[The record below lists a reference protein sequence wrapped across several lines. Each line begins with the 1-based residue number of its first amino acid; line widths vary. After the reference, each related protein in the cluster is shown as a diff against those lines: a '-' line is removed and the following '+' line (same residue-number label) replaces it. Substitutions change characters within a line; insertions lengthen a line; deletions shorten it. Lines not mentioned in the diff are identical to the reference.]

1 MPLNDLRLRHTN
13 NTIPFLLGW
22 RSYLN
27 MSESSVSVS
36 VSVSDAVPAVSGSS
50 GASAGTKIVYA
61 MNKCLIDFVRHVN
74 PLDSELK
81 KINKRQFKV
90 IDKMSKEHMDLFRA
104 QWIEGDANKTVL
116 DTIRETACSALL
128 SHPDVASREL
138 LPNIKVSDMVL
149 KVSEEELPIIRF
161 YLYVFSLFA
170 VMYTDVMQHAEA
182 SDKDE
187 KDAVSDAADLAT
199 LSHVLKIVQQ
209 IQDGTYQKEEDI
221 LEEII
226 DEDLKSILVRML
238 ENAMGDAAS
247 ESEES
252 KETMNGG
259 MPEPNLDALQNTSI
273 GALAKEISEDL
284 DLSDLK
290 IERPEDIFN
299 MALGGG
305 AGGGSGGSMVS
316 SIISKVG
323 TKIQEKMQ
331 KGELKQEDLLRDAFS
346 FLNTFSG
353 AGGGNGGGGNSRGA
367 AGSGAA
373 ATANPMAAMLNNPMM
388 QQMMSSMMGGGGMGG
403 LGGLA
408 ASLGGMG
415 GGQSSSHSSSATRDR
430 LRKKY
435 ESKK

>member
-1 MPLNDLRLRHTN
+1 
-13 NTIPFLLGW
+13 
-22 RSYLN
+22 

-36 VSVSDAVPAVSGSS
+36 DSVSS
-50 GASAGTKIVYA
+50 GATAGTKLVYA
-61 MNKCLIDFVRHVN
+61 MNKCLIDFVRHIN

-81 KINKRQFKV
+81 KINKRQFRV
-90 IDKMSKEHMDLFRA
+90 IDKMSKDHMEFFRA
-104 QWIEGDANKTVL
+104 QWIDGIKNKSVL
-116 DTIRETACSALL
+116 ETIREMGCTALL
-128 SHPDVASREL
+128 SHPDIASREL

-149 KVSEEELPIIRF
+149 KVPDTELPVVRF

-170 VMYTDVMQHAEA
+170 VMYTDVMQHTDAQGQG
-182 SDKDE
+182 

-238 ENAMGDAAS
+238 ENAMGESS
-247 ESEES
+247 ESEGVDSREA
-252 KETMNGG
+252 MNG
-259 MPEPNLDALQNTSI
+259 MPEPNLEALQNTSI

-290 IERPEDIFN
+290 IERPEDILN
-299 MALGGG
+299 MAMGGG
-305 AGGGSGGSMVS
+305 GGGSGSMVS

-323 TKIQEKMQ
+323 SKIQEKMQ

-353 AGGGNGGGGNSRGA
+353 GTGGGGSSGGGGSGSRG
-367 AGSGAA
+367 GAA
-373 ATANPMAAMLNNPMM
+373 ANPMAAMLNNPMM
-388 QQMMSSMMGGGGMGG
+388 QQMMNSMMGGGGMGG

-408 ASLGGMG
+408 ASLGGG
-415 GGQSSSHSSSATRDR
+415 NHSSSSTRDR

-435 ESKK
+435 ESSKK